1 VINSVYLL
9 LFLAVLNKKLQA
21 DLAKFSGKV
30 RPDPTYRW

>member
-1 VINSVYLL
+1 
-9 LFLAVLNKKLQA
+9 LNKKLQA